1 VRWALTN
8 YHPASN
14 YDSRRPRERR
24 RKRDMDGAE
33 LGRRL
38 RAHRTADGRTIAS
51 VAADAGLSVP
61 YIANLENGRGNP
73 TVAALERLVEALGM
87 KLSVDLAPADDSESE
102 PAPGE
107 PSGDALRFARSVR
120 FRTEVARLAERAGLS
135 DRAAHQRLVALFAAA
150 QAAAGTELSTLDC
163 QRLLDVL
170 VLANFD

>member
-1 VRWALTN
+1 
-8 YHPASN
+8 
-14 YDSRRPRERR
+14 
-24 RKRDMDGAE
+24 MDGVE

-73 TVAALERLVEALGM
+73 TVAALQRLVEALGM
-87 KLSVDLAPADDSESE
+87 RLTVDLAPADDAEAE
-102 PAPGE
+102 QAPGE
-107 PSGDALRFARSVR
+107 PSADALRFARSVR
-120 FRTEVARLAERAGLS
+120 FRTEVARLAERAGLPE
-135 DRAAHQRLVALFAAA
+135 RAAHQRLVALLAAA
-150 QAAAGTELSTLDC
+150 QAAAGTALSTLDC